1 MTGHGEAH
9 GLQDGVAVTVEIRTV
24 NNRYLKLTL
33 RMSEGYGSLEPQL
46 EALLRQH
53 LRRGTFTVYAQIA
66 REATP
71 GDYRLN
77 EAVLVSYRQQLEELR
92 RAAGLTEPVRL
103 ESLLALPGAVL
114 EGASHHA
121 AAEADWPLLER
132 TALTALENLAR
143 MRRAE
148 GEAMLVDLRTNCR
161 TIAASLDQIQLR
173 APLVVEGYRDRLLER
188 LNRLLKDVEIR
199 LGADDVAREVAVLAD
214 RSDISEELTRLR
226 SHLEQFD
233 SLAEG
238 SASNGRKLEFV
249 IQEMFREANTI
260 GSKANDVDISRRVI
274 DIKAGIERMR
284 ELIQNV
290 E

>member
-1 MTGHGEAH
+1 
-9 GLQDGVAVTVEIRTV
+9 VAVTVEIRTV

-53 LRRGTFTVYAQIA
+53 LRRGTFTVYAQITRDA
-66 REATP
+66 SP
-71 GDYRLN
+71 DDYRLN
-77 EAVLVSYRQQLEELR
+77 EAVLASYRQQLETLQ

-132 TALTALENLAR
+132 TTLTALENLAR

-148 GEAMLVDLRTNCR
+148 GEAMLADLRANCQV
-161 TIAASLDQIQLR
+161 IAANLEQIQLR
-173 APLVVEGYRDRLLER
+173 APRVVDSYRDRLLER
-188 LNRLLKDVEIR
+188 LNRLLQDYEVR
-199 LGADDVAREVAVLAD
+199 LGADDVVREVAILAD

-233 SLAEG
+233 TLADGPE
-238 SASNGRKLEFV
+238 SNGRKLEFL

-260 GSKANDVDISRRVI
+260 GSKANDVDI
-274 DIKAGIERMR
+274 
-284 ELIQNV
+284 
-290 E
+290 